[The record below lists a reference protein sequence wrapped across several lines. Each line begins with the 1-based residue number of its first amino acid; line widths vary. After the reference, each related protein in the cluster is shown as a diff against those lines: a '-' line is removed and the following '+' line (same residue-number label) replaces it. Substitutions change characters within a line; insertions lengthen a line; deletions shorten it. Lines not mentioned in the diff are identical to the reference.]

1 MDPIEAAAAI
11 MPIASECAR
20 LLLWI
25 AAPRLHPRLKELPA
39 GTDAAALRAMFD
51 RFAQAARQFDDNAG
65 LLDGSDRFVR
75 AARTLKKMNDAMLG
89 WHPMLETPPPN
100 VVTIARTALR
110 HLGTTEPDGGWD
122 DFDPDAPPPEASG

>member
-20 LLLWI
+20 VLLLI
-25 AAPRLHPRLKELPA
+25 AAPRLHPRLKTELPA
-39 GTDAAALRAMFD
+39 GTDVVALRAMFD

-75 AARTLKKMNDAMLG
+75 AARTLKKMNDAMHG
-89 WHPMLETPPPN
+89 WHPLLQAPPEN
-100 VVTIARTALR
+100 VVQIARRALR

-122 DFDPDAPPPEASG
+122 AFEPPPPETSG